1 MNKQP
6 VGISEKLNTLLLA
19 HYLLSEIV
27 QFVGMSALICRLVI
41 QCKQTLSVFA
51 FHGLRS
57 VTKARTFKSLSSVI
71 CTFYSLLKL
80 PCTFREKIFVFSFF

>member
-41 QCKQTLSVFA
+41 QCKQTLSV
-51 FHGLRS
+51 LRFMAC
-57 VTKARTFKSLSSVI
+57 AR
-71 CTFYSLLKL
+71 LLKQERL
-80 PCTFREKIFVFSFF
+80 KA